1 MWNHALGTD
10 WKEKMTIERIEGLF
24 RRL

>member
-10 WKEKMTIERIEGLF
+10 WKEKITLKDMEGLF